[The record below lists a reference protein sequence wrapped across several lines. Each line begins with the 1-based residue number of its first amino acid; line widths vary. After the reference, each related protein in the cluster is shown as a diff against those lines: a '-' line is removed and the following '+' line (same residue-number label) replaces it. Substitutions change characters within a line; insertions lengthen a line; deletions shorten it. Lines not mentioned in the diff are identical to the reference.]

1 MGADEAK
8 PDFSGYATKAGLKCS
23 DGRVIMP
30 DAFKHQD
37 KETVPLVWQHGHSE
51 PSNVLGHATL
61 EHREDGVYAYGFFNE
76 TDSAKNARTLVQHGD
91 IKSLSIYANQLTEKS
106 KQVLHGFI
114 RELSLVLSG
123 ANPVALID
131 NITLAHADGDM
142 VTLDDEAIIYTG
154 LELQHA
160 DDDSSD
166 SDDVSD
172 EDSDEGPT
180 VQEVYDSMTDEQKEV
195 VHYMVATALES
206 KSAETEEEEEKT
218 EVAQ

>member
-23 DGRVIMP
+23 DGRTIMP

-37 KETVPLVWQHGHSE
+37 KETVPLVWQHGHNE
-51 PSNVLGHATL
+51 PSNVLGYATL
-61 EHREDGVYAYGFFNE
+61 EHREDGIYAYGFFND
-76 TDSAKNARTLVQHGD
+76 TDQAKNAKTLVQHGD

-123 ANPVALID
+123 ANPGALID
-131 NITLAHADGDM
+131 NITLAHSDGDL

-154 LELQHA
+154 LELHHAEDESYHA
-160 DDDSSD
+160 DDMIPDR
-166 SDDVSD
+166 VILN
-172 EDSDEGPT
+172 PMK
-180 VQEVYDSMTDEQKEV
+180 VQQFRKFMIQ
-195 VHYMVATALES
+195 
-206 KSAETEEEEEKT
+206 
-218 EVAQ
+218 